1 VTVETTA
8 IETKLIII
16 RQDARKVDD
25 ATVKALAAS
34 IAEIG
39 IINPLRVRPSRGF
52 VDGVQSD
59 VYEVIAGVH
68 RLKAARK
75 AGLEAVPC
83 VIVDDDDLH
92 AELAMIDENL
102 CRAELSPAD
111 RASQTARRKA
121 IYLEL
126 HPETARGV
134 AGADARWNATD
145 NLSFA
150 SETAAAIGKN
160 ERTVQRDAERGEKI
174 SDRALALVRG
184 SRLDTGE
191 YLDKLK
197 KLPHDEQVAK
207 VQRDRTQPVQA
218 RKPVKIADD
227 PLSDMESQE
236 RQVAAL
242 MAAWNRASPDARQE
256 FLQRIDAPVFDA
268 GAS

>member
-1 VTVETTA
+1 METAA
-8 IETKLIII
+8 IETKLIVI

-75 AGLEAVPC
+75 AGIEAVPC

-111 RASQTARRKA
+111 RAAQTARRKA

-126 HPETARGV
+126 HPETAHGENQWSRQVGEPT
-134 AGADARWNATD
+134 AERFTA
-145 NLSFA
+145 
-150 SETAAAIGKN
+150 ETANAIGKS

-268 GAS
+268 GAA

>member
-1 VTVETTA
+1 META
-8 IETKLIII
+8 VIETKLIVI

-111 RASQTARRKA
+111 RAAQTARRKA

-126 HPETARGV
+126 HPETAHGANLAGDGV
-134 AGADARWNATD
+134 ANFAT
-145 NLSFA
+145 LPSF
-150 SETAAAIGKN
+150 TAATSEATGKA
-160 ERTVQRDAERGEKI
+160 ERTVRLDAERGEKI

-268 GAS
+268 GAA

>member
-1 VTVETTA
+1 METAA

-102 CRAELSPAD
+102 CRAELSPSD

-126 HPETARGV
+126 HPETAHGGDR
-134 AGADARWNATD
+134 
-145 NLSFA
+145 A
-150 SETAAAIGKN
+150 SRQDGDLMPERFTAETATAIGKS

-197 KLPHDEQVAK
+197 KLPHDEQVVK
-207 VQRDRTQPVQA
+207 VQRDKTQPVQT

-256 FLQRIDAPVFDA
+256 FLQRIDAPVFDV
-268 GAS
+268 GAA

>member
-1 VTVETTA
+1 METAA
-8 IETKLIII
+8 IETRLIII

-111 RASQTARRKA
+111 RAAQTARRKA

-126 HPETARGV
+126 HPETAQHV
-134 AGADARWNATD
+134 AGGLARQGAADD

-150 SETAAAIGKN
+150 AATAAVIGKT

-268 GAS
+268 GAA

>member
-1 VTVETTA
+1 METAA

-102 CRAELSPAD
+102 CRAELSPSD

-126 HPETARGV
+126 HPETGHGKATADKDANFAPFHV
-134 AGADARWNATD
+134 ATAT
-145 NLSFA
+145 
-150 SETAAAIGKN
+150 AIGKS
-160 ERTVQRDAERGEKI
+160 ERTVQLDAERGEKI

-256 FLQRIDAPVFDA
+256 FLQRIDAPVFDVCA
-268 GAS
+268 A